1 MTTRPYGFT
10 RIGRLGHPWSGIQH
24 APTRAAALHALRE
37 TGGRVL
43 MLTMALR
50 PEQVKEWIIAAAD
63 GPIDRDTA
71 RCVLDGTYNETQRAA
86 RCRCGMGDD
95 ALR

>member
-10 RIGRLGHPWSGIQH
+10 RTGTLGHSWSGIQH
-24 APTRAAALHALRE
+24 ATTRAAALHELRA

-50 PEQVKEWIIAAAD
+50 PEQVKEWVIAAAD
-63 GPIDRDTA
+63 GPIDRETA
-71 RCVLDGTYNETQRAA
+71 RHVLNGTHDEMQRAA
-86 RCRCGMGDD
+86 HQRRATGDD